1 MGHSPCG
8 GKELDTTEAL
18 DMLARM
24 HARRRMAPALKSLE
38 LSEGFSKAFLK
49 AGLEK
54 KKSWGGGRQWGESL
68 SVLDQLVHGCLTG

>member
-1 MGHSPCG
+1 
-8 GKELDTTEAL
+8 
-18 DMLARM
+18 
-24 HARRRMAPALKSLE
+24 MAPALKSLE

-54 KKSWGGGRQWGESL
+54 KKSRGGGRQWGESL